1 MERAFCDS
9 VVPESFPSPV
19 AHRNPSLIP
28 ITTPLHDLRTH
39 NGTPADPLV
48 PGLRAGDCHRSIFP
62 RLIPLHIE
70 TRPFEQPDWK
80 KKMGGGGDARY
91 TNPQNTPANP
101 FLPDNGSASPLGK
114 IEKRHIPPRCGTH
127 GTSGVQG
134 RRRTQQAPRLRPYKP
149 YTGNSTAT
157 ASCNADNRQ
166 ETGRTPVIRTGAR
179 KRNRLCT
186 PSLYGTDDRDAETR
200 IFSPN
205 TNDFRSNTL
214 SAKGKIL
221 SLYCQ

>member
-39 NGTPADPLV
+39 NGTPADSLV

-70 TRPFEQPDWK
+70 TRPFEQQDWK
-80 KKMGGGGDARY
+80 KKIWGCTIYESAKHTGEPLPAGQWVRFPVRKNRETAYSAPMRHTRHERCAR
-91 TNPQNTPANP
+91 QAAN
-101 FLPDNGSASPLGK
+101 A
-114 IEKRHIPPRCGTH
+114 
-127 GTSGVQG
+127 TS
-134 RRRTQQAPRLRPYKP
+134 PRLRPHKP
-149 YTGNSTAT
+149 YAGNSTAT
-157 ASCNADNRQ
+157 ASCNADSRQ